1 MTKRLLFT
9 LALALLTASGC
20 NLIYKQSIQQGN
32 ALEQED
38 LDKLRIGMSM
48 NQVSFLLGT
57 PAIQD
62 PFHHDRWDY
71 VSTFSRRGDPA
82 VMRKV
87 TLYFENGALSEMIGV
102 EGNEFIF
109 EEEPVEEAPDEVPV
123 ATAAAMD
130 EANDTLTENDSPGA
144 EVTALESPQAE
155 ELPYEVSAAEVTP
168 PTAAAEEA
176 MSATRD
182 EMPQEETGV
191 VPTEN
196 PATELEQP
204 LATSSGDGW
213 VVQLGAFDS
222 EENASRMLE
231 RLNAQGHPARLITQ
245 PSPSGTR
252 YLVRQFDI
260 ESREA
265 AVALVARIADELGI
279 NGFLVPPGE

>member
-155 ELPYEVSAAEVTP
+155 ELPYEVSARKQCRQRAMRCPRRKPGSSRRKTP
-168 PTAAAEEA
+168 
-176 MSATRD
+176 
-182 EMPQEETGV
+182 
-191 VPTEN
+191 
-196 PATELEQP
+196 
-204 LATSSGDGW
+204 
-213 VVQLGAFDS
+213 
-222 EENASRMLE
+222 
-231 RLNAQGHPARLITQ
+231 Q
-245 PSPSGTR
+245 PSSSNPLPLLPETAGSCSWGLST
-252 YLVRQFDI
+252 QKKTQ
-260 ESREA
+260 A
-265 AVALVARIADELGI
+265 ACWNDSMRRAIPRA
-279 NGFLVPPGE
+279 